1 MPTSPLDPEGLQH
14 QARGFLAISPA
25 FTGQR
30 ARGPVSPA
38 SVPADTR
45 ERLEASRTAFLRR
58 IVDDAGFARRL
69 NEAVERE
76 DREAIRTLSRQGTKA
91 DDVEVTITGVDADF
105 WFHAKGCVFGF
116 CWELSFGW

>member
-1 MPTSPLDPEGLQH
+1 MPATPIDPEGLQR
-14 QARGFLAISPA
+14 QARGLLTVSPS

-45 ERLEASRTAFLRR
+45 ERLEASRKAFLRQ
-58 IVDDAGFARRL
+58 IVDDDGFARRL

-76 DREAIRTLSRQGTKA
+76 DRDAIRTLSRQGA
-91 DDVEVTITGVDADF
+91 RSDDVEVTITGVDADF
-105 WFHAKGCVFGF
+105 WFHAKGCLFGF